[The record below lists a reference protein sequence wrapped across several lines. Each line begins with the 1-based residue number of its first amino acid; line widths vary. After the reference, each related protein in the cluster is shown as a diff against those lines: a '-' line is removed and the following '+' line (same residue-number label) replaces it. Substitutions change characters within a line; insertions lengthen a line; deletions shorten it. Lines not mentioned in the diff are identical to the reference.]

1 MKLVMMAII
10 IKNIPGAD
18 TTRDMISQSNPS
30 RSPNTGAKQR
40 HRIIS
45 DLARQSTRMFL
56 VFADCIVVS
65 VIQYQILLSY
75 E

>member
-1 MKLVMMAII
+1 MKLVMMAIF

-45 DLARQSTRMFL
+45 DLALARQSARMFL

-65 VIQYQILLSY
+65 VIPDSSIL
-75 E
+75 